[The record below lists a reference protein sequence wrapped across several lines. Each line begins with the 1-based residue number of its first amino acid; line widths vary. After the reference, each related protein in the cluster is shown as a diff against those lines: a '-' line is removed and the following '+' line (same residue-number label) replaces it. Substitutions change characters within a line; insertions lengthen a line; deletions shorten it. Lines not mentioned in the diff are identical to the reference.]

1 LAALLP
7 VFFHGTAPAAVQTA
21 LELVGGILIAGLGV
35 WLLAVRLTGGPDHIH
50 IGAGG
55 HGHGHSHGSAIAGP
69 GWRGLV
75 VLGVS
80 GGIVPCWDALA
91 MLALAIS
98 TQKLWLALPLL
109 LAFSAGLASVLVVVG
124 VAVVQAR
131 NWAGARWGN
140 RLSFQGV
147 ERALPLASAVL
158 VTAMGL
164 WLCFESVHPAAP

>member
-1 LAALLP
+1 
-7 VFFHGTAPAAVQTA
+7 VQTA
-21 LELVGGILIAGLGV
+21 LELVGGILIAGLGL

-55 HGHGHSHGSAIAGP
+55 HGHGHSHGSAIARP